1 MNIVNKLTLNHLK
14 SNLKR
19 TIVTIL
25 GMIVSV
31 AMITATCVSIA
42 SIFDL
47 LENQDKYTQGL
58 AHAVIDSGS
67 TKEDVTPIS
76 PEQIKTLAESDGVQ
90 SAAAVKYAEGFHI
103 ENQKHPARG
112 IGSIGAMN
120 DAAFK
125 MFIVGKLQGSLPQNS
140 SEILV
145 DKEFVE
151 KNNLNWKVGNT
162 VQIATGT
169 RVIPGD
175 DGSEITIPFGTAQ
188 AGETLQDQTVKSYK
202 ITGFISSN
210 LPTEG
215 YRFDFPILRGMENS
229 ESADRAFLLM
239 QDTTKKSAQQ
249 AEAAIKNAGIQF
261 DITMLDSSLFAYHM
275 VMVNDTGMMS
285 TLFMFAAIIFA
296 VIIVASVML
305 IYNAFG
311 ISLSERTHYLGMLAT
326 VGATKKQKRQ
336 SVYFEG
342 FLLGIISIPL
352 GIVFGILGID
362 ITLRLLSPYIASF
375 MNSLTESGYTAHAV
389 VPIWAIVVIV
399 VLSAFTIFISSLIPA
414 AKASRTT
421 PIDALRQTDEIK
433 VNAKKLHVP
442 KIVRKLFGYEGELAM
457 KNLKRNGKKSRTI
470 TASLAI
476 SIVLFI
482 CVNAF
487 CTMFTAANSSQTTIP
502 YQVSAILTEGKKQ
515 DMDKLIAATEKVDRS
530 YSVTTAS
537 DLWNVNGKYI
547 NEDSIKLYNTGAESD
562 TYNVDAVIWLLDDDM
577 FDALCVQNGINS
589 SDYYGKDGARSILL
603 RNELVQIE
611 NNKKTI
617 VHPLSKDVV
626 GQTLQSNAPFIQE
639 DGTEIAR
646 SYKIGAMLS
655 STTKDTQYLY
665 DAGTL
670 NAYMPISAA
679 NDFELSIYSVGIET
693 KDASAV
699 ADSLEEA
706 LADNTNLS
714 ANVVNIKG
722 HVQQIRSTIMVMQVF
737 AYGFIAL
744 ITLVSVFNIFNT
756 ITTSIELRRKEFA
769 MYKSIGITPHGF
781 TRMIN
786 FESLFYGLKALL
798 FGLPLSIA
806 ISYLMNRVLGNSVA
820 MPFTLDWRIYLGTVV
835 AVFLI
840 VGLSMLFSWSKLRKD
855 SIIETLKTEIN

>member
-19 TIVTIL
+19 TVVTIL

-76 PEQIKTLAESDGVQ
+76 PEQMKTLAESDGVQ

-151 KNNLNWKVGNT
+151 KNNLNWKVGDT
-162 VQIATGT
+162 VQIVTGT

-311 ISLSERTHYLGMLAT
+311 ISLSERTRYLGMLAT

-433 VNAKKLHVP
+433 VKAKKLHVP

-626 GQTLQSNAPFIQE
+626 GQTLQSNVPFIQE

-646 SYKIGAMLS
+646 SYKIGAILS
-655 STTKDTQYLY
+655 NTTKDTQYLY

-679 NDFELSIYSVGIET
+679 NDFELSMYSVGIET

-722 HVQQIRSTIMVMQVF
+722 NVQQMRSTIMVMQVF